1 MNEVIVLAEHRQGK
15 MRDITFELLT
25 AGKKLS
31 EKISS
36 KNVCLLLGK
45 NVDNFTEDLKRHAD
59 EVLVI
64 EDDKLENFNS
74 EVYQKVIL
82 EIINQRK
89 PSVLLIGH
97 TGCGVDLAPAL
108 SVALN
113 CPISSDIIDFEVEG
127 NKLIA
132 IRQMYGG
139 KVNAR
144 VLLKDSSLYI
154 LTLRPAAFPAE
165 EGTKNGE
172 IKKIESPLKEEVAYR
187 KFVEYIEAVV
197 GEVDI
202 TQADIIIAIG
212 RGIKEEKNLPIV
224 KELADAIGGV
234 LACSRPIVDAGWL
247 PKDRQVGSSGK
258 TVKPKLYI
266 AIGISGAFQHISGM
280 KASDTIIAINKD
292 PEAPIFTVAK
302 YGIVD
307 DLFKVVPILKDKIL
321 EIKTK

>member
-1 MNEVIVLAEHRQGK
+1 MNEVFVLAEHRQGK
-15 MRDITFELLT
+15 LRDVTFELLT

-36 KNVCLLLGK
+36 NLVCLLLGK
-45 NVDNFTEDLKRHAD
+45 NVNNFAENLKKYAD
-59 EVLVI
+59 EVLLI
-64 EDDKLENFNS
+64 EDDKLENYNS
-74 EVYQKVIL
+74 EVYQKIL
-82 EIINQRK
+82 EEIIAQQK
-89 PSVLLIGH
+89 PSIVLIGH

-113 CPISSDIIDFEVEG
+113 CPFSSDIIDFEVEG
-127 NKLIA
+127 KKPVA

-144 VLLKDSSLYI
+144 ILLKDSPTYI
-154 LTLRPAAFPAE
+154 LTVRPAAISAE

-172 IKKIESPLKEEVAYR
+172 IKKMESPLKDDITYR

-202 TQADIIIAIG
+202 TQADIIISVG
-212 RGIKEEKNLPIV
+212 RGIKEEKNLHIV
-224 KELADAIGGV
+224 KELADAMGGV

-258 TVKPKLYI
+258 TVKPKLYM
-266 AIGISGAFQHISGM
+266 AIGISGAFQHITGM

-321 EIKTK
+321 EIKAK